1 MSVAQ
6 YGRNNCVAN
15 VASSSNCETKAELMD
30 FLACRKYFEKL
41 IAHEFATAS
50 IRVPSSDNGNHLQ
63 VQRAVQK
70 RKMFTAN
77 TVTC

>member
-1 MSVAQ
+1 
-6 YGRNNCVAN
+6 
-15 VASSSNCETKAELMD
+15 MD

-41 IAHEFATAS
+41 IAHEFVTAS